1 MEDSVG
7 MDIDPG
13 PAAGSEHTSQPGT
26 RPSGTPI
33 TAAGHPV
40 WANAHRVTDFLLVGG
55 SLRSGDADPG
65 TVITELKAHGLTHIL
80 DCRTETSDEHLVAQ
94 IAPEI
99 TYHQA
104 GTEDEAAGT
113 AEGWFDSGVS
123 FAREALKVP
132 GTVVLAHCALGQA
145 RGPSMAYA
153 VLLDQG
159 YDPGEALLMITQARP
174 EAKASYAEHAL
185 DWHLTRTGA
194 DDAQRTTAFESLR
207 AARGHLGGWQHRRH

>member
-1 MEDSVG
+1 
-7 MDIDPG
+7 MDKAP
-13 PAAGSEHTSQPGT
+13 SRQTS
-26 RPSGTPI
+26 
-33 TAAGHPV
+33 HPV
-40 WANAHRVTDFLLVGG
+40 FANAHRVTDFLYVGG
-55 SLRSGDADPG
+55 SLRSGAADPG
-65 TVITELKAHGLTHIL
+65 TVLHELKGHGLTHIL
-80 DCRTETSDEHLVAQ
+80 DCRSETSDADLVGRL
-94 IAPEI
+94 APDVR
-99 TYHQA
+99 YHQA

-174 EAKASYAEHAL
+174 QAKASYAEHAL
-185 DWHLTRTGA
+185 DWHLKNVAANDHERRA
-194 DDAQRTTAFESLR
+194 AFESLR
-207 AARGHLGGWQHRRH
+207 TARGRVGGWHHRRY

>member
-1 MEDSVG
+1 
-7 MDIDPG
+7 MDDAPDDPG
-13 PAAGSEHTSQPGT
+13 PQPAAQ
-26 RPSGTPI
+26 R
-33 TAAGHPV
+33 GHPV
-40 WANAHRVTDFLLVGG
+40 WANAHRVTDFLYVGG

-65 TVITELKAHGLTHIL
+65 TVLTELKGHGLTHIL

-94 IAPEI
+94 LAPEV

-113 AEGWFDSGVS
+113 AEGWFDSGVG
-123 FAREALKVP
+123 FAREALKIP
-132 GTVVLAHCALGQA
+132 GTVLLTHCALGQA

-159 YDPGEALLMITQARP
+159 YDPGEALLMITEARP

-185 DWHLTRTGA
+185 DWHLNRTGA
-194 DDAQRTTAFESLR
+194 SEQERVAAFESLR
-207 AARGHLGGWQHRRH
+207 AARARSRGYQYRRH